1 MTTAIILAGGL
12 GTRLRS
18 VIPDLPKPMAPIC
31 GRPFIEYQLEY
42 WIKQGINKFILSVGY
57 KNKVISGYFGDNYKG
72 VEIDYV
78 IENEP
83 LGTGGAFLLASE
95 RIANNESFLLLNGD
109 TYFDV
114 DLDKLKE
121 FAIEKDADWCFS
133 LFKTN
138 DTERYMGMEV
148 SDESQITSLVS
159 GTSFLAN
166 GGVYWVN
173 PRILNNK
180 LFSVGDKSSL
190 ENDFFPKVLALKNR
204 LYGIEFLGRFI
215 DIGIPTD
222 YEYAQK
228 IFTYY

>member
-180 LFSVGDKSSL
+180 LFSVGDKLSL

-204 LYGIEFLGRFI
+204 LYGIEFSGRFI

>member
-133 LFKTN
+133 FSFKCCHIQKFWHKAPLPPQ
-138 DTERYMGMEV
+138 DL
-148 SDESQITSLVS
+148 LVLS
-159 GTSFLAN
+159 THLLMTFQH
-166 GGVYWVN
+166 
-173 PRILNNK
+173 
-180 LFSVGDKSSL
+180 
-190 ENDFFPKVLALKNR
+190 FPAK
-204 LYGIEFLGRFI
+204 E
-215 DIGIPTD
+215 
-222 YEYAQK
+222 
-228 IFTYY
+228 